1 MKGRAVVTV
10 ACLYWLTMAG
20 TVLPAA
26 EPDQGG
32 DPFLRGQL
40 QYRKWAPVVAKARRD
55 IVRKDWDRA
64 KARLAP
70 LLAACPSHHEALYLT
85 AGALNAT
92 GDYPA
97 ALSCLERAEASLQE
111 QQSLCAAWREKDRVR
126 LEQEEMTVR
135 ELMSGEATRGKV
147 HASCARGDTTIIPGK
162 PESGSESPLPPA
174 SPTPDSFRVPP
185 SYSFL
190 HGNCLFQ
197 LHRFVEAE
205 DRYRTA
211 IATDPTY
218 APAYQNLINLL
229 LVGKR
234 PAEAAAEMKRADDAH
249 VRIDPRL
256 RQAVSAAVQE
266 GVQ

>member
-1 MKGRAVVTV
+1 MKRTAIMATT
-10 ACLYWLTMAG
+10 CLWLLAMTGIPLRTAG
-20 TVLPAA
+20 
-26 EPDQGG
+26 PDQGG
-32 DPFLRGQL
+32 DPFLLAQL
-40 QYRKWAPVVAKARRD
+40 QYRKWAPTVAKARHD

-70 LLAACPSHHEALYLT
+70 VLAALPSHHEALYLM
-85 AGALNAT
+85 AGALNAA
-92 GDYPA
+92 GDYSA

-111 QQSLCAAWREKDRVR
+111 QRSLCAAWREKDRVR
-126 LEQEEMTVR
+126 LEQEEKTVR

-162 PESGSESPLPPA
+162 PEPGSESPALLA
-174 SPTPDSFRVPP
+174 SPTPEDFRVPAP
-185 SYSFL
+185 YSFL

-197 LHRFVEAE
+197 LHRFAEAE
-205 DRYRTA
+205 GQYRLA
-211 IATDPTY
+211 IATDPGY
-218 APAYQNLINLL
+218 APAYHNLINLL

-234 PAEAAAEMKRADDAH
+234 PAEAAAEMKMADDAH

-266 GVQ
+266 GIQ

>member
-1 MKGRAVVTV
+1 MKERAVVTV
-10 ACLYWLTMAG
+10 ACLCWLTMTGA
-20 TVLPAA
+20 VLPAA
-26 EPDQGG
+26 GPDQGV
-32 DPFLRGQL
+32 DPFLQGQL

-64 KARLAP
+64 RARLAP
-70 LLAACPSHHEALYLT
+70 VLAACPSHHEALYLT

-97 ALSCLERAEASLQE
+97 ALSCLERAETSLQE
-111 QQSLCAAWREKDRVR
+111 QQSLCTAWREKDRVR
-126 LEQEEMTVR
+126 LEQEEKTVR

-162 PESGSESPLPPA
+162 PEPGSESPAPLA
-174 SPTPDSFRVPP
+174 SPAPEDFRVPA

-197 LHRFVEAE
+197 LHRFAEAE
-205 DRYRTA
+205 GQYRLA
-211 IATDPTY
+211 IATDPGY
-218 APAYQNLINLL
+218 APAYHNLINLL

-234 PAEAAAEMKRADDAH
+234 PAEAAAEMKMADDAH

-266 GVQ
+266 GIQ